1 MQWTLAICAVV
12 LTGWSVKYRLG
23 MKNLQLSTNI
33 WLHLRN
39 DIIHA
44 HSYYGTLTTLMEIN
58 VLSLDLSNGVTAD
71 DLDRILKVSS
81 RQAKASSLS
90 GAYCYIMKDDKID
103 KNT

>member
-1 MQWTLAICAVV
+1 
-12 LTGWSVKYRLG
+12 
-23 MKNLQLSTNI
+23 
-33 WLHLRN
+33 
-39 DIIHA
+39 
-44 HSYYGTLTTLMEIN
+44 MEIN